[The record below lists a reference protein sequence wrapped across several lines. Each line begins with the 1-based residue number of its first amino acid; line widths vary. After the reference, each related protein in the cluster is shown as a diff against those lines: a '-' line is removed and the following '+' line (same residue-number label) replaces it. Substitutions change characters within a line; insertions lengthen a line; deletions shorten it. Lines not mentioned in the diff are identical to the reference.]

1 MINDYGYKNYY
12 IDGEYTYKS
21 TFEDK
26 AYRVPKFMNDEG
38 SYDKDKFS
46 LVYFAGENE
55 SGFNDTINE
64 TVKTIESLNKNY
76 VPND

>member
-1 MINDYGYKNYY
+1 
-12 IDGEYTYKS
+12 
-21 TFEDK
+21 
-26 AYRVPKFMNDEG
+26 MNDEG